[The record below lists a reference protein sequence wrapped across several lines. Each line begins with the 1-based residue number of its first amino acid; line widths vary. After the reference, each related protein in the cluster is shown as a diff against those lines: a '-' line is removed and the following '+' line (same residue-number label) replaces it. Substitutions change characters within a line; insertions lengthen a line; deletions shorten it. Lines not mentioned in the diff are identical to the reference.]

1 MSKSAVAL
9 SYQPSLTNLEHND
22 QDNETNFTL
31 QGVPICFANALRRC
45 MVSHIPVV
53 QLSVDPEK
61 KTSWVNLTRF
71 HNEIIE
77 ERLLSIPVHTKQ
89 LDNLPGK
96 YSLEI
101 DVTNESEHL
110 LIITTEPQYFRIKN
124 KETGKYMDEAEVMRL
139 FPNSAKTAMPIDF
152 LRLNAKIG
160 NIPAPRLSLMAD
172 FKVCTGG
179 KDSKCTCVFVGM
191 GNTVDPVLVKEAWEE
206 RERDMK
212 VKNPAITKEEL
223 VSEKRDFM
231 ALDAQRYFKENSF
244 DFKMQM
250 VGMYSWSEI
259 GHLACEILDQMLA
272 KLAMDI
278 ETGIAMI
285 LPSNT
290 TMEHSWDLKIG
301 GDCYTVGKILE
312 WVMYVS
318 YYLAK
323 EMGGKMEVPV
333 MSFCAFRKAHP
344 HDDEATLRIAFLEET
359 DKGEIQG
366 YLLAGLNE
374 SRKVV
379 RLMDG
384 LFV

>member
-1 MSKSAVAL
+1 MSLSAI
-9 SYQPSLTNLEHND
+9 SYQPSLSNLEHND
-22 QDNETNFTL
+22 QDNETQFTL
-31 QGVPICFANALRRC
+31 QGVPICFANGLRRC
-45 MVSHIPVV
+45 MISHIPVI

-61 KTSWVNLTRF
+61 KARWTNMTRF

-96 YSLEI
+96 YALEI
-101 DVTNESEHL
+101 DVINESEHM

-124 KETGKYMDEAEVMRL
+124 KETGKYMDDSEVMGL
-139 FPNSAKTAMPIDF
+139 FPKSSKTAMPIDF

-160 NIPAPRLSLMAD
+160 NIPAPRLSLTTD
-172 FKVCTGG
+172 FKVSTAG
-179 KDSKCTCVFVGM
+179 KDSKCSCVFVGM
-191 GNTVDPVLVKEAWEE
+191 GNSPDPVLVKEAWEE
-206 RERDMK
+206 KEREIKIKMP
-212 VKNPAITKEEL
+212 NITKEEIE
-223 VSEKRDFM
+223 SERRDFM
-231 ALDAQRYFKENSF
+231 TLDAQRYFKENSY

-250 VGMYSWSEI
+250 VGVYSWSEI

-290 TMEHSWDLKIG
+290 TMEYSWDLKIG

-312 WVMYVS
+312 WVLYVS
-318 YYLAK
+318 YYLST
-323 EMGGKMEVPV
+323 EMGGKLDEPV
-333 MSFCAFRKAHP
+333 LSFCAFRKSHP
-344 HDDEATLRIAFLEET
+344 HDDEATLRFAFVKET
-359 DKGEIQG
+359 DKGEIQN
-366 YLLAGLNE
+366 YLLSGLND

-379 RLMDG
+379 KAMHG